1 MPAKGK
7 FSIVILDSSMQCFLT
22 CLWFPQHN
30 SAKFP
35 TPLIATLLQVATS
48 TGTSFVFS
56 LLVNP
61 QHFVSS
67 FSQKMTSKQYICQEK
82 KRKKKREKSFLLHFF
97 PQHGRAF
104 QPNNMLPIACDI
116 GNTLGSDAKSKSQAW
131 HTEIYIIYC
140 YLRQPQVLR

>member
-22 CLWFPQHN
+22 CPWFPQHN

-82 KRKKKREKSFLLHFF
+82 KRKKKKKEKNHFYYISFHSMKELFNPTICCQQLVTQVILWVLM
-97 PQHGRAF
+97 PSPRAKPGT
-104 QPNNMLPIACDI
+104 Q
-116 GNTLGSDAKSKSQAW
+116 KS
-131 HTEIYIIYC
+131 I
-140 YLRQPQVLR
+140 